1 LEEGRAWLELGK
13 KASCG
18 MFGPVLEASDGAVDK
33 KASYGVFG
41 PVLEA
46 SDGAVDKKASYGMF
60 GPVLEASDALARSEN
75 LNLCS
80 PAWIRRSRLQQW

>member
-1 LEEGRAWLELGK
+1 
-13 KASCG
+13 
-18 MFGPVLEASDGAVDK
+18 M
-33 KASYGVFG
+33 FG